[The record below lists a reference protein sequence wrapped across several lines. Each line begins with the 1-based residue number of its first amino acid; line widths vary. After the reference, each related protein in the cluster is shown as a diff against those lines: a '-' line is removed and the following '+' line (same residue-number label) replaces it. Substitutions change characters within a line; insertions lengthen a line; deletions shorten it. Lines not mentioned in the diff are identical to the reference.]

1 MDAGCRPR
9 AEPSHRGL
17 HQRAR
22 SPGDCLL
29 GVASDWLLLPFVGAM
44 SSYSSNNEFR
54 RVGQP
59 SHRHLRAGHHQL
71 RSRRRTDFMRADQR
85 RDRALGHQPPRRTP
99 ACAAGGGARSSRLLW
114 LLIAPIA
121 SAKFTRVSDTDVD
134 VLAQAELVSGHALWG
149 VSPRF
154 FYRVHLEHLSR
165 RLPGPARSELPVP
178 RGVLARREQGAAA
191 GGRRGLPED
200 QEARRPEA
208 PQAPEPPT
216 SQSAPRRPQER
227 SSGRE
232 RPTEPRQVDRSLKWG
247 SVGHRWRRSQATT
260 SCAPTA

>member
-1 MDAGCRPR
+1 MGSRGPNSSQLAPAG
-9 AEPSHRGL
+9 A
-17 HQRAR
+17 
-22 SPGDCLL
+22 
-29 GVASDWLLLPFVGAM
+29 FVGAM
-44 SSYSSNNEFR
+44 SSYSSKNEFR

-114 LLIAPIA
+114 LLIARIA

-165 RLPGPARSELPVP
+165 RLPGPARSELCLFHAAFLLGGSKELPPEVVAVYQRIKKP
-178 RGVLARREQGAAA
+178 GARKHRRRPSRQRLRALHSGLRNAPAAA
-191 GGRRGLPED
+191 
-200 QEARRPEA
+200 
-208 PQAPEPPT
+208 
-216 SQSAPRRPQER
+216 
-227 SSGRE
+227 SGRQS
-232 RPTEPRQVDRSLKWG
+232 RARS
-247 SVGHRWRRSQATT
+247 
-260 SCAPTA
+260 TAA